1 VAGFIQIKLDHSFVL
16 SRLRGR
22 VDSLA
27 NSVDQQLRARA
38 DA

>member
-16 SRLRGR
+16 SRFCGR
-22 VDSLA
+22 VASLA
-27 NSVDQQLRARA
+27 SSVDQQLRARA

>member
-1 VAGFIQIKLDHSFVL
+1 VAGFIQIKLHHSFVL
-16 SRLRGR
+16 SRVRGQ
-22 VDSLA
+22 VASLA